1 MQVDP
6 LCDFDPALNSALNV
20 VSLDKPEVKCTVTW
34 SDIVEVEEEA
44 AQRLSPLAPAERL
57 QLVMDPELGRD
68 RSLFLPEFGWSFS
81 CFKSCVI
88 TVLYTYKI
96 G

>member
-1 MQVDP
+1 MIFQAKIQANI
-6 LCDFDPALNSALNV
+6 LSIELGS
-20 VSLDKPEVKCTVTW
+20 SLDKPEVKCTVTW